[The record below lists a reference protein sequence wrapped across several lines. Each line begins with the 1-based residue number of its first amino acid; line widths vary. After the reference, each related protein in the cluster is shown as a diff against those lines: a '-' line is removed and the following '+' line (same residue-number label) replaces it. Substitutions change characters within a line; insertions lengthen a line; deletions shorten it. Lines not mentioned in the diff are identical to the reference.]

1 MEQSLVGPSSVEW
14 SICEE
19 PDTPDKAPTP
29 NPAIKRPIVICASEK
44 VVPVCIAVPMV
55 KMVDHMRMEPLLPNL
70 SDVKACPKAPTKVL
84 FM

>member
-1 MEQSLVGPSSVEW
+1 MEW

-19 PDTPDKAPTP
+19 SDAPDKAPTP
-29 NPAIKRPIVICASEK
+29 NPAIKRPIVICTIEK

-55 KMVDHMRMEPLLPNL
+55 KMVDQMRMEPLLPNL

-84 FM
+84 LEYVG